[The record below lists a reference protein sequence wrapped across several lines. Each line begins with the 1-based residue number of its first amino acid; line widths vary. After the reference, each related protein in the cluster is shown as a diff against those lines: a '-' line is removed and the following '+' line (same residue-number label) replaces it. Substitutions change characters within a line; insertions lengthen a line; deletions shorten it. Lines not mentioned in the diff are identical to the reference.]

1 MSRDRLPDETR
12 RTRKAKTT
20 HRVSLVPEEFV
31 IMAWIILVLAGV
43 FEVAM
48 ALSLKLSSGF
58 THLWWTLS
66 FLLTAVLSFG
76 LLSYALRTLEVGTA
90 YAVWTGVGAA
100 GTAILGM
107 IAMGDEVSWP
117 RLVSIALILAGVI
130 GLRTLA

>member
-1 MSRDRLPDETR
+1 
-12 RTRKAKTT
+12 
-20 HRVSLVPEEFV
+20 
-31 IMAWIILVLAGV
+31 MAWIILVLAGV
-43 FEVAM
+43 FEIAM

-76 LLSYALRTLEVGTA
+76 LLSYALKTLEVGTA

-100 GTAILGM
+100 GTAVLGM